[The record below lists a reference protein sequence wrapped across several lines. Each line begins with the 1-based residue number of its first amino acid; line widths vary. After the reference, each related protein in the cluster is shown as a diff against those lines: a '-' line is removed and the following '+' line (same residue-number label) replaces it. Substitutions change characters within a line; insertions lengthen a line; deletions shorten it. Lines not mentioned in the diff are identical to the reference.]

1 MLDLYFQLIVFYLI
15 FVNSKSVIF
24 LFLVLPVNNQ
34 LGQLV
39 KFRHFDSLKIT
50 LSVFIQSAKYHIS
63 NNFFNNFNLYPT
75 FFNFYKKEIITNLIK
90 FILLSCMSLIVVS
103 ENLFILKFKELF
115 CLLTRSY
122 QRLVYFFL
130 S

>member
-34 LGQLV
+34 LSQLV

-50 LSVFIQSAKYHIS
+50 LSVFIQSANYHIS
-63 NNFFNNFNLYPT
+63 NYFFNNFNLYPT

-90 FILLSCMSLIVVS
+90 FILLSCMSLILVS